1 MPRHKQK
8 GAKIMM
14 SEQEKQYIVEQR
26 ASGKSFAEIGRSLGK
41 NADTVRSV
49 FNRIMEKEAS
59 GSSIVAQPQTSVPN
73 VPICKYCGQEFART
87 SEGAKRLFCS
97 DHCRN
102 AYHNG
107 QKRRVPYALTCEYCG
122 RRFIAFGNPR
132 KRFCRRKC
140 FADSQKKAVALAGS
154 HMEAL

>member
-1 MPRHKQK
+1 
-8 GAKIMM
+8 MM

-26 ASGKSFAEIGRSLGK
+26 ALGQSFAGIGRALGK

-49 FNRIMEKEAS
+49 FNRIIDKETS
-59 GSSIVAQPQTSVPN
+59 GSDIVAKPQASVPN
-73 VPICKYCGQEFART
+73 VPICKYCGREFART

-102 AYHNG
+102 AYHNS

-122 RRFIAFGNPR
+122 RRFVALGNPR
-132 KRFCRRKC
+132 KRFCSRKC

-154 HMEAL
+154 HMEVL